1 MKNIVLPVSGIILA
15 GLLVACSPA
24 QESSLT
30 TAENTPE
37 AQFNPETMS
46 EEQFKA
52 LGLELRR
59 MVGTPT
65 ASSPDQCRVVAM
77 GHKPCGG
84 PERYLMYS
92 TQVLNGDKEAE
103 FLKKLQRYNQLSKQ
117 FSDNA
122 GMVSDCQMLPEP
134 AVVVRNGF
142 CMPAEKAEM

>member
-65 ASSPDQCRVVAM
+65 ASSPDQCGQAM
-77 GHKPCGG
+77 GRPAVA
-84 PERYLMYS
+84 RALFVYS

-103 FLKKLQRYNQLSKQ
+103 FLKNCSYNQLS
-117 FSDNA
+117 NNL
-122 GMVSDCQMLPEP
+122 VI
-134 AVVVRNGF
+134 
-142 CMPAEKAEM
+142 MPAWCRTVRCCRSRRCGSEWFVCRLKAECKHAC